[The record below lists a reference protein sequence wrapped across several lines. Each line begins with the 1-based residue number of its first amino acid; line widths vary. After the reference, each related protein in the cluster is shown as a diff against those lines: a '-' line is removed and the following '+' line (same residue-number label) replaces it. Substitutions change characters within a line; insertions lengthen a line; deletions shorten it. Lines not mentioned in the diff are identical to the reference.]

1 MPVNTAKARE
11 HWEAYTYARDNGH
24 LNFIQKA
31 AKCNAYFTG
40 IGQWDPIRKARLDK
54 RKVPA
59 LTINKILPTL
69 ASVFGEQL
77 DNRAE
82 IAFRPG
88 KDGLQETSEALTQ
101 VYLHIAQQN
110 RMDWVETDV
119 AADGFVTSRGF
130 FDVRIS
136 YGDSLQGEVK
146 VSRLNPSNVVL
157 DPDASEYDPD
167 TWKQVFLTRWLTAD
181 EIAVIYNE
189 TDASHLR
196 GKDKSAYDL
205 GCDSIDFMTG
215 TFGGSPSRV
224 TTTGN
229 RHQRIRVVERQYRRL
244 RRAKHF
250 VDPLTGD
257 TREIPADWDAERI
270 QKVVEWSG
278 VSVME
283 RPVEALRWTVVAD
296 DVVLFDDWSP
306 YKHFTVVP
314 YFPFLRDGKTLGLVE
329 NLLDPQDLLNKTTSQ
344 ELHVVN
350 TTANSGWK
358 VKRNSLVNMS
368 VEDLETRGAE
378 TGLVV
383 ELDDINNL
391 DKIQPNQVPTG
402 IERLG
407 MKGDQYI
414 KDISGRGDSVRGLD
428 RADVAAR
435 AIEAKQSASL
445 VNLATPLDNLNR
457 TRHLLATRVVDL
469 VQTYYV
475 EERLLNIVASDPRQ
489 QTQEVQ
495 VNYYDEAV
503 GRIVNDLT
511 VGEYGVVVVT
521 APARQTYEDS
531 QFDEAVRLR
540 TELGI
545 AIPDSFI
552 IENSHLGKKTELLK
566 ALEGTPESQA
576 LDEELRK
583 VELEERRAKAADLAA
598 SAKVKEAQAV
608 LALVRAKG
616 AAEESVRE
624 STRLMDELLTEP
636 EAPAKAPAAPRKK
649 AAKSV

>member
-1 MPVNTAKARE
+1 MPVDTPTARL
-11 HWEAYTYARDNGH
+11 HWEAYAYARDNGH
-24 LNFIQKA
+24 LGFIQKA

-88 KDGLQETSEALTQ
+88 KDGLQETAEALTQ

-110 RMDWVETDV
+110 RVDWVETDV

-130 FDVRIS
+130 YDVRIC
-136 YGDSLQGEVK
+136 YNDSLQGEVK
-146 VSRLNPSNVVL
+146 ITRLNPSNVVL

-167 TWKQVFLTRWLTAD
+167 TWKQVFVTRWLTAD
-181 EIAVIYNE
+181 DIAVLYNE
-189 TDASHLR
+189 ADAAHLR
-196 GKDKSAYDL
+196 GKDKSAYEY
-205 GCDSIDFMTG
+205 GYDSIDFMSG
-215 TFGGSPSRV
+215 TFGGGTTR
-224 TTTGN
+224 TTTVGN
-229 RHQRIRVVERQYRRL
+229 KHQRIRVVERQYRKL

-250 VDPLTGD
+250 VDPVTGD
-257 TREIPADWDAERI
+257 TREIPADWDKARI
-270 QKVVEWSG
+270 QKIVDWSG
-278 VSVME
+278 VGVMD

-314 YFPFLRDGKTLGLVE
+314 YFPFLRDGETVGLVE

-358 VKRNSLVNMS
+358 VKRNALVNMT
-368 VEDLETRGAE
+368 VEELETRGAE

-383 ELDDINNL
+383 ELDDISNL

-407 MKGDQYI
+407 MKSDQYI

-469 VQTYYV
+469 VQTYYT
-475 EERLLNIVASDPRQ
+475 EERLLNIVGADPRL
-489 QTQEVQ
+489 QTQEVR
-495 VNYYDEAV
+495 VNYYDAAV
-503 GRIVNDLT
+503 DRIVNDLT

-540 TELGI
+540 TELGV
-545 AIPDSFI
+545 AIPDSYI
-552 IENSHLGKKTELLK
+552 IEASHLGKKAELLK
-566 ALEGTPESQA
+566 AIEGTPESQA
-576 LDEELRK
+576 HDEELRK

-598 SAKVKEAQAV
+598 SARVKEAQAV

-624 STRLMDELLTEP
+624 STRLLDELLTEP
-636 EAPAKAPAAPRKK
+636 EAPAKATPAPRKK
-649 AAKSV
+649 AAKTT